1 MFTII
6 VVAHEWGH
14 YITAKKYGVLVHE
27 FAVGMGP
34 IIWSKQKGETRY
46 SIRLFPIGGYCS
58 MEEENG
64 ESKNPRAMA
73 SKKPWQKLVIVS
85 AGAIMN
91 FLLACLILIFV
102 TGYRG
107 YAGNVVETL
116 EPNMPA
122 IEAGLKQGDKVIKI
136 DGKSV
141 KDLSDISEYIVNE
154 EKEYLLTIQRD
165 NTEIEVPIK
174 SKWIEKENRARF
186 GFAPQMVHNNIW
198 ENIKGG
204 VLWGCEITASVLDS
218 FIKLFTGA
226 LNMDDV
232 SSIVGVVDQTSEIWD
247 SSVEM
252 GGVGIAISNMM
263 ILAAVL
269 SANLAV
275 VNLFPLPALDGGR
288 IIFILVEL
296 LRGKPVSQD
305 KEGFVHFIGFV
316 LLMVLTVVLIFK
328 DVMRLGA

>member
-1 MFTII
+1 
-6 VVAHEWGH
+6 
-14 YITAKKYGVLVHE
+14 
-27 FAVGMGP
+27 
-34 IIWSKQKGETRY
+34 
-46 SIRLFPIGGYCS
+46 
-58 MEEENG
+58 
-64 ESKNPRAMA
+64 
-73 SKKPWQKLVIVS
+73 
-85 AGAIMN
+85 MN

-107 YAGNVVETL
+107 YAGNVIETL

-122 IEAGLKQGDKVIKI
+122 VEAGLKSGDRVVKI
-136 DGKSV
+136 DGKV
-141 KDLSDISEYIVNE
+141 VEDLTDISGYIVNE
-154 EKEYLLTIQRD
+154 EKDYLLTVERD
-165 NTEIEVPIK
+165 DTQIEVPIK
-174 SKWIEKENRARF
+174 SKWMPEENRARF
-186 GFAPQMVHNNIW
+186 GFAPEMIHNDIW
-198 ENIKGG
+198 GNIKGG
-204 VLWGCEITASVLDS
+204 ILWGCDITVSVVDS

-226 LNMDDV
+226 LGMDEV

-247 SSVEM
+247 SSVQN

-263 ILAAVL
+263 VLAAVL

-288 IIFILVEL
+288 IIFILVEM

-328 DVMRLGA
+328 DVIRLGA

>member
-1 MFTII
+1 MFTVI
-6 VVAHEWGH
+6 VIAHEWGH

-34 IIWSKQKGETRY
+34 VIWSKQKGETKY
-46 SIRLFPIGGYCS
+46 SLRLFPIGGYCS

-73 SKKPWQKLVIVS
+73 SKKPWQKLIIVS
-85 AGAIMN
+85 AGAVMN

-102 TGYRG
+102 TSYTG

-122 IEAGLKQGDKVIKI
+122 IQAGLMQGDRVIAI
-136 DGKSV
+136 DGYKV
-141 KDLSDISEYIVNE
+141 DKLSEISQHIVNE
-154 EKEYLLTIQRD
+154 EKDYTLTIERD
-165 NTEIEVPIK
+165 GSEIEVPIK
-174 SKWIEKENRARF
+174 SKWMPEENRARF
-186 GFAPQMVHNNIW
+186 GFTSKMVHNNIW
-198 ENIKGG
+198 QNIKGG
-204 VLWGCEITASVLDS
+204 VLWACDITVSVVDA
-218 FIKLFTGA
+218 FVQLFTGV
-226 LNMDDV
+226 LGMDEV

-247 SSVEM
+247 SSVEI
-252 GGVGIAISNMM
+252 GGIGIAIANMM
-263 ILAAVL
+263 ILAAAL

>member
-1 MFTII
+1 MFTVI

-34 IIWSKQKGETRY
+34 VIWSKQKGETKY
-46 SIRLFPIGGYCS
+46 SLRLFPIGGYCS

-64 ESKNPRAMA
+64 ESNNPRAMA
-73 SKKPWQKLVIVS
+73 SKKPFQKLVIVS

-102 TGYRG
+102 TGYKG
-107 YAGNVVETL
+107 YPSNIVETL

-122 IEAGLKQGDKVIKI
+122 IEAGLQPGDKVIKM
-136 DGKSV
+136 DGV
-141 KDLSDISEYIVNE
+141 VVENLSDISDKIVDN
-154 EKEYLLTIQRD
+154 EKEYLLTVERGNDQI
-165 NTEIEVPIK
+165 EIAITSRWMP
-174 SKWIEKENRARF
+174 KEDRARF
-186 GFAPQMVHNNIW
+186 GFAPQMIHNNILQ
-198 ENIKGG
+198 NIKGG
-204 VLWGCEITASVLDS
+204 VLWGCEMIVSVMDS
-218 FIKLFTGA
+218 FVKLFTGA
-226 LNMDDV
+226 LDMDEV
-232 SSIVGVVDQTSEIWD
+232 SSIVGVVDKTSEIWD
-247 SSVEM
+247 SSMEM
-252 GGVGIAISNMM
+252 EGVGMAISNMM

-288 IIFILVEL
+288 IIFILIEI
-296 LRGKPVSQD
+296 LRGRPVSQD

-316 LLMVLTVVLIFK
+316 LLMVLTVILIFK